1 MLNPQIPD
9 DFGSDDHLDRLR
21 QLAGNIQK
29 APRDQMSALLKKSND
44 ELSKRM
50 TTPDLAKQNLFKGLN
65 NIPQSDQPQSMDA
78 LFKGLNGTPAPAA
91 APSFRTPGE
100 AHAGQGGY
108 DYNND
113 PDQSDAETARLARSG
128 TPGDPKGQ
136 AHAGQGG
143 YDYNDDTDQNVYD
156 YDDITQKDD
165 PDQSDAET
173 ARLGRYNAPSNPK
186 GQAHAGQGGYDYNDD
201 TDQNVYDYDDITQG
215 DDPDQSDAETARL
228 GRAGTPNT
236 PNDRKMNDANYLG
249 ELARMKFLAQIR

>member
-1 MLNPQIPD
+1 
-9 DFGSDDHLDRLR
+9 
-21 QLAGNIQK
+21 
-29 APRDQMSALLKKSND
+29 
-44 ELSKRM
+44 
-50 TTPDLAKQNLFKGLN
+50 
-65 NIPQSDQPQSMDA
+65 MDA
-78 LFKGLNGTPAPAA
+78 LFKGLSATPGTPASAA

-113 PDQSDAETARLARSG
+113 PNQSDAETARLARSG

-186 GQAHAGQGGYDYNDD
+186 GQAHAGQGGYDYD
-201 TDQNVYDYDDITQG
+201 TPSFRTPGEAHADQEGYDYDDG
-215 DDPDQSDAETARL
+215 EDQSDAETARL